1 MFIRDYKGLWKQKNK
16 GNTMTKYNIMASQI
30 ENDTT
35 ASISILLEDETFKNL
50 FNKELKSTKSLSD
63 SVKKLSKYANDNL
76 I

>member
-1 MFIRDYKGLWKQKNK
+1 
-16 GNTMTKYNIMASQI
+16 MTKYNIMASQI

-35 ASISILLEDETFKNL
+35 ASISILLEDETFKHL
-50 FNKELKSTKSLSD
+50 FYKELISTKSLSD

>member
-1 MFIRDYKGLWKQKNK
+1 
-16 GNTMTKYNIMASQI
+16 MTKYNIMASQI

-50 FNKELKSTKSLSD
+50 FNKEIKSTQSISD
-63 SVKKLSKYANDNL
+63 SIKKLSMYVNDNL